1 MNMQDLPSRYD
12 PNETFQYSKLRV
24 SLHNDIR
31 YQTRI
36 NLDSSNLVLYF
47 GYNVR
52 SKSRW
57 VCVTSSDGTVLL
69 KRSTIV
75 FGRDLDLDCNA
86 YNKDLYY
93 KIRLEKKSSVSTEAT
108 EFDYLNWANSFN
120 LTFVGSSYNMQRR
133 IKQSTASF
141 LAGG

>member
-1 MNMQDLPSRYD
+1 MQDLPSRYD
-12 PNETFQYSKLRV
+12 PNETFQYSKLKV

-57 VCVTSSDGTVLL
+57 VCVTSSDGAVLL
-69 KRSTIV
+69 KRSIIV
-75 FGRDLDLDCNA
+75 FGRDLDLDCNS
-86 YNKDLYY
+86 YNKNLYY
-93 KIRLEKKSSVSTEAT
+93 KLRLEKKSNVPTEAT